1 MKTWLTPLLLSTT
14 ALLAPPALAE
24 DCSDHRDLCSQY
36 NYQDLWWDPNQSGM
50 SVNISQQGDT
60 LVATWQHYD
69 DNGNP
74 TWLQASGPVSV
85 LGRWGYNIPSLFTLS
100 FYPGLNDVPLYRAT
114 GPAPGPDYSAADV
127 QTTAV
132 GKVSIE
138 FTGANWAHLEY
149 DYNGKSGKLPLQR
162 YTYDIP
168 SLAGQW
174 RFTSIVTDSGTGKAS
189 YQSGSAIFSDPVISV
204 TGTPFHHY
212 MITGDLAA
220 NPALDIQA
228 LRLYATGSVFSASCE
243 TGGAQKACYVDEIRV
258 IGDTFLLK
266 GTVSGN
272 AIRLLGVRESD

>member
-14 ALLAPPALAE
+14 ALLAPPVLAA
-24 DCSDHRDLCSQY
+24 DCSDHRNVCSRF
-36 NYQDLWWDPNQSGM
+36 NYQDLWWSPDQSGM

-74 TWLQASGPVSV
+74 TWLQASGPMSV
-85 LGRWGYNIPSLFTLS
+85 RRAEYNTLLPFPYLPRPIS
-100 FYPGLNDVPLYRAT
+100 FYPSLYDVPLYRAT

-132 GKVSIE
+132 GKVSIRFE
-138 FTGANWAHLEY
+138 GKNWAYLEY
-149 DYNGKSGKLPLQR
+149 DYNGKSGRLYLQR

-174 RFTSIVTDSGTGKAS
+174 RFTSIITDSGTGETS
-189 YQSGSAIFSDPVISV
+189 YQSGSAIFSDPVISDDLL
-204 TGTPFHHY
+204 HY
-212 MITGDLAA
+212 TITGDLAA

-228 LRLYATGSVFSASCE
+228 LRLYATGSVFSASC
-243 TGGAQKACYVDEIRV
+243 
-258 IGDTFLLK
+258 
-266 GTVSGN
+266 
-272 AIRLLGVRESD
+272 